1 MAGIPLAVLAIL
13 AFSPNRM
20 NSDTLDQI
28 CSDAGKRAVAK
39 FADAKVLPEEIGISI
54 AVLNRDSLSYET
66 GGYRDREPMYPAS
79 IVKFF
84 YLVHLMHQLEQGEV
98 KMTDELRRGT
108 TDMIKDSS
116 NDATGYILDVLTKTT
131 GGPELS
137 GEELKAWMDK
147 RNAVNRWYESLGYS
161 GINVNQKTWNEGP
174 YGRERQGY
182 GPKFELRN
190 SLHPAACTRLFAEV
204 ALGKVVTEG
213 RCQEMLGY
221 LSRPIIADDPKADFQ
236 SRAFIG
242 KALPSGYKLWSKAGY
257 VTAERH
263 DTAYVKS
270 PDGRELVISVFTKN
284 HTQTPD
290 LIPFIASEI
299 LKELKM
305 PAVETIS
312 ETEIEG

>member
-108 TDMIKDSS
+108 TEMIKDSS

>member
-1 MAGIPLAVLAIL
+1 
-13 AFSPNRM
+13 
-20 NSDTLDQI
+20 
-28 CSDAGKRAVAK
+28 VAK

-108 TDMIKDSS
+108 TEMIKDSS

>member
-13 AFSPNRM
+13 ALSPNRM

-39 FADAKVLPEEIGISI
+39 FADAKVLPAEIGISI

-79 IVKFF
+79 VVKFF

-98 KMTDELRRGT
+98 NMTDELKRGT

-116 NDATGYILDVLTKTT
+116 NDGTGYILDVLTKTT

-270 PDGRELVISVFTKN
+270 PDGREFVISVFTKN

-312 ETEIEG
+312 GTEIEG

>member
-1 MAGIPLAVLAIL
+1 
-13 AFSPNRM
+13 M

-54 AVLNRDSLSYET
+54 SVLNRDSLSYET